1 MRVTD
6 KHVLFWGEEFSN
18 FHPAPIHYEENG
30 IKYFFPTS
38 EHMFMWQKA
47 RHFSDEISANAILN
61 VEHPRDAKK
70 IGRKVSN
77 FDNEEWAKVRYEKML
92 RAVTL
97 KFKQNP
103 DLKAVLLSDEYKGK
117 HFVEASPYD
126 EIWGIG
132 YDEYHV
138 NAEDETKWKGLN
150 LLGKCLDEV
159 RDNLIK
165 EESNDN

>member
-1 MRVTD
+1 MRVTN

-47 RHFSDEISANAILN
+47 RHFKDEISANAILN

-77 FDNEEWAKVRYEKML
+77 FDNDEWAKVRYEKML

-97 KFKQNP
+97 KFTQNE
-103 DLKAVLLSDEYKGK
+103 DLREFLLSKKFDGK
-117 HFVEASPYD
+117 HFVEASPFD

-132 YDEYHV
+132 YDENHIF
-138 NAEDETKWKGLN
+138 ADDETKWKGLN

-159 RDNLIK
+159 RDNLMK
-165 EESNDN
+165 

>member
-18 FHPAPIHYEENG
+18 FHPAPIHYWENG

-47 RHFSDEISANAILN
+47 RHFKDEISANAILN

-77 FDNEEWAKVRYEKML
+77 FDNNEWAKVRYEKML

-97 KFKQNP
+97 KFTQNE
-103 DLKAVLLSDEYKGK
+103 DLREFLLSKRFDGK
-117 HFVEASPYD
+117 HFVEASPFD

-132 YDEYHV
+132 YDENHV
-138 NAEDETKWKGLN
+138 FADDETKWKGLN

-165 EESNDN
+165 

>member
-18 FHPAPIHYEENG
+18 FHPAPIHYEENS

-47 RHFSDEISANAILN
+47 RHFKDEISANAILN

-77 FDNEEWAKVRYEKML
+77 FDNNEWAKVRYEKML

-97 KFKQNP
+97 KFTQNE
-103 DLKAVLLSDEYKGK
+103 DLREFLLSKKFDGK
-117 HFVEASPYD
+117 HFVEASPFD

-132 YDEYHV
+132 YDENHV
-138 NAEDETKWKGLN
+138 FADDETKWKGLN

-165 EESNDN
+165 

>member
-47 RHFSDEISANAILN
+47 RHFKDEISANAILN

-77 FDNEEWAKVRYEKML
+77 FDKDEWAKVRYEKML

-97 KFKQNP
+97 KFIQNE
-103 DLKAVLLSDEYKGK
+103 DLREFLLSKRFDGK
-117 HFVEASPYD
+117 HFVEASPFD

-132 YDEYHV
+132 YDENHV
-138 NAEDETKWKGLN
+138 FADDETKWKGLN

-165 EESNDN
+165 

>member
-6 KHVLFWGEEFSN
+6 KHVLFWGEELSN

-47 RHFSDEISANAILN
+47 RHFKDEISANAILN
-61 VEHPRDAKK
+61 VKHPRDAKK

-77 FDNEEWAKVRYEKML
+77 FDNNEWAKVRYEKML

-97 KFKQNP
+97 KFTQNE
-103 DLKAVLLSDEYKGK
+103 DLREFLLSKKFDGK
-117 HFVEASPYD
+117 HFVEASPFD

-132 YDEYHV
+132 YDENHV
-138 NAEDETKWKGLN
+138 FADDETKWKGLN

-165 EESNDN
+165 

>member
-47 RHFSDEISANAILN
+47 RYFRDEISANAILN

-77 FDNEEWAKVRYEKML
+77 FDNEEWAKVRYERML

-103 DLKAVLLSDEYKGK
+103 DLKAVLLSDEYKDK
-117 HFVEASPYD
+117 HFVEASPFD

-132 YDEYHV
+132 YDENHV
-138 NAEDETKWKGLN
+138 FADDETKWKGLN

>member
-18 FHPAPIHYEENG
+18 FYPAPIRYEEDG
-30 IKYFFPTS
+30 DEYFFPTS

-47 RHFSDEISANAILN
+47 KHFRDEFSASAILN

-70 IGRKVSN
+70 IGRKVRN
-77 FDNEEWAKVRYEKML
+77 FDNDEWARVRYEKML

-97 KFKQNP
+97 KFTQNE
-103 DLKAVLLSDEYKGK
+103 DLREFLLSKEFEGK
-117 HFVEASPYD
+117 HFVEASPFD

-132 YDEYHV
+132 YDENHV
-138 NAEDETKWKGLN
+138 FADDETKWKGLN

-165 EESNDN
+165 

>member
-6 KHVLFWGEEFSN
+6 KHVLFWGEELSN

-30 IKYFFPTS
+30 VEYFFPTS

-47 RHFSDEISANAILN
+47 RHFGDEISANAILN

-77 FDNEEWAKVRYEKML
+77 FDNDEWAKVRYERML

-97 KFKQNP
+97 KFIQNE
-103 DLKAVLLSDEYKGK
+103 DLREFLLSKEFDGK
-117 HFVEASPYD
+117 HFVEASPFD
-126 EIWGIG
+126 EVWGIG
-132 YDEYHV
+132 YDENHV
-138 NAEDETKWKGLN
+138 FADDETKWKGLN

-159 RDNLIK
+159 RNNLIK
-165 EESNDN
+165 S

>member
-1 MRVTD
+1 MRVTN

-47 RHFSDEISANAILN
+47 RHFKDEISANAILN

-77 FDNEEWAKVRYEKML
+77 FDNDEWVKVRYEKML

-97 KFKQNP
+97 KFTQNE
-103 DLKAVLLSDEYKGK
+103 DLREFLLSKNFDGK
-117 HFVEASPYD
+117 HFVEASPFD

-132 YDEYHV
+132 YDENHIF
-138 NAEDETKWKGLN
+138 ADDETKWKGLN

-165 EESNDN
+165 

>member
-6 KHVLFWGEEFSN
+6 KHVLFWGEELSN

-47 RHFSDEISANAILN
+47 RYFKDEISANTILN

-77 FDNEEWAKVRYEKML
+77 FDNDEWAKVRYEKML

-97 KFKQNP
+97 KFIQNE
-103 DLKAVLLSDEYKGK
+103 DLREFLLSKRFDGK
-117 HFVEASPYD
+117 HFVEASPFD

-132 YDEYHV
+132 YDENHV
-138 NAEDETKWKGLN
+138 FADDETKWKGLN

-165 EESNDN
+165 

>member
-1 MRVTD
+1 MRITD

-47 RHFSDEISANAILN
+47 RHFRDEISANAILN

-77 FDNEEWAKVRYEKML
+77 FDNDEWAKVRYEKML

-97 KFKQNP
+97 KFTQNE
-103 DLKAVLLSDEYKGK
+103 DLREFLLSKEFDGK
-117 HFVEASPYD
+117 HFVEASPFD

-132 YDEYHV
+132 YDENHV
-138 NAEDETKWKGLN
+138 FADDETKWKGLN

-165 EESNDN
+165 

>member
-47 RHFSDEISANAILN
+47 RHFKDEISANAILN

-70 IGRKVSN
+70 IGRKV
-77 FDNEEWAKVRYEKML
+77 FIR
-92 RAVTL
+92 
-97 KFKQNP
+97 
-103 DLKAVLLSDEYKGK
+103 
-117 HFVEASPYD
+117 
-126 EIWGIG
+126 
-132 YDEYHV
+132 
-138 NAEDETKWKGLN
+138 
-150 LLGKCLDEV
+150 
-159 RDNLIK
+159 
-165 EESNDN
+165 

>member
-18 FHPAPIHYEENG
+18 FYPAPIHYEEDG
-30 IKYFFPTS
+30 VEYFFPTS

-47 RHFSDEISANAILN
+47 RHFRDEFSASAILN

-77 FDNEEWAKVRYEKML
+77 FDNDEWAKVRYEKML

-97 KFKQNP
+97 KFTQNE
-103 DLKAVLLSDEYKGK
+103 DLKEFILSKEFEGK
-117 HFVEASPYD
+117 HFVEASPFD

-132 YDEYHV
+132 YDENHV
-138 NAEDETKWKGLN
+138 FADDETKWKGLN

-159 RDNLIK
+159 RDNIR
-165 EESNDN
+165 